1 MHLFHQSQYHTEKFI
16 PETDFGIWSPL
27 LLKSLVT
34 KKYDS
39 LSDMLKYLNIS
50 LFSHNNSQLLR

>member
-1 MHLFHQSQYHTEKFI
+1 MYFFHQSQYHTENFI
-16 PETDFGIWSPL
+16 LEIDLGIWSPL

-34 KKYDS
+34 KKHDS
-39 LSDMLKYLNIS
+39 SSDMLKYLNIF